1 MTNFARAHTTPRPSV
16 SSPNSLFKPLFHTAD
31 NQPADADPT
40 VTVAPASLEGSN
52 VNAVSAMVDMIT
64 NARQFQMQTKLLD
77 SANSNDQSANKLL
90 DFS

>member
-1 MTNFARAHTTPRPSV
+1 LKLVNPDSSTLARGDDG
-16 SSPNSLFKPLFHTAD
+16 LFHTAD
-31 NQPADADPT
+31 GNPADADPA

-64 NARQFQMQTKLLD
+64 NARQFQMQTKMLD
-77 SANSNDQSANKLL
+77 SANQMDQSANKLL